1 MFQSISEIGTI
12 LFIVA
17 VISGFTSRFRG
28 FQIDI
33 FSVSTGLLL
42 TFLFNLESVLSTELQ
57 TTWEGA
63 RLHPN
68 LTHYIIIILMFQ
80 FGLGILIILSY
91 RAYHNMS
98 VPVSFAELIVRSVTF
113 SISVFLSLNA
123 FFVASIL
130 YIYRNDIFGPL
141 ETRTGEIIR
150 LIQNVFLREPLTPYS
165 YLILFAL
172 IFVLAIIYNFSAHW
186 RQRAK
191 KGSCHEVGDGCI

>member
-1 MFQSISEIGTI
+1 MFQSISEIGII

-33 FSVSTGLLL
+33 FTVSTGLLL
-42 TFLFNLESVLSTELQ
+42 TFLFNLENGLSTELQ
-57 TTWEGA
+57 TTSEGA

-98 VPVSFAELIVRSVTF
+98 VPVSVTELIVRSVTF
-113 SISVFLSLNA
+113 SISLFLSLSA

-130 YIYRNDIFGPL
+130 YIYRSDIFGPL
-141 ETRTGEIIR
+141 ETRTGEIIG

-165 YLILFAL
+165 YVIVFAL
-172 IFVLAIIYNFSAHW
+172 IFVLAIIYNFTAQR
-186 RQRAK
+186 RQNAEKR
-191 KGSCHEVGDGCI
+191 IMP